1 MTQQPETTTAEQT
14 AAHKAEAMGRFF
26 ALTSAAFLGVNTSL
40 GRLAYEG
47 GSNPGTVVFVRLVVT
62 TLTVALLI
70 AVTRRAFTMPRTSIL
85 PIFGVA
91 ASVVLQG
98 AAYMSS
104 VAYIPVGLAVLLFYT
119 YPLMVALGSWLIDRN
134 DIDRNRMIALIVAF
148 GGIGLAVGPSFHILD
163 WRGIVLALLGAFGV
177 MGIFLCTAQALKH
190 VSSTT
195 VSLYSNLF
203 AVPMMAVTMMAMDGF
218 KPPETTTGTAAL
230 MGVCILYALAILM
243 QYSAIHSIGKTFTA
257 LFSNIEPLVS
267 IAAGALLLGEVLSG
281 IQYLGSLIVVTAL
294 VASDWMSRRSARKK
308 LL

>member
-1 MTQQPETTTAEQT
+1 MNQQPENSTAKQAT
-14 AAHKAEAMGRFF
+14 AHRAEKMGRLF

-40 GRLAYEG
+40 GRIAYEG
-47 GSNPGTVVFVRLVVT
+47 GSNPGTVVFLRLVLT

-70 AVTRRAFTMPRTSIL
+70 AVTRRAFSLPKAALL
-85 PIFGVA
+85 PIVGVA

-119 YPLMVALGSWLIDRN
+119 YPLMVALASWLIDRN
-134 DIDRNRMIALIVAF
+134 DLDKNRFIALIIAF
-148 GGIGLAVGPSFHILD
+148 GGIGLAVGPSFAVLD

-203 AVPMMAVTMMAMDGF
+203 AIPMMAVTMMAMDGYQ
-218 KPPETTTGTAAL
+218 PPETTAGMAGL
-230 MGVCILYALAILM
+230 LGVCILYALAILM
-243 QYSAIHSIGKTFTA
+243 QYSAIHSIGKTYTA

-281 IQYLGSLIVVTAL
+281 VQYAGSLIVVVSL
-294 VASDWMSRRSARKK
+294 VASDWVSRRSARKR
-308 LL
+308 LS